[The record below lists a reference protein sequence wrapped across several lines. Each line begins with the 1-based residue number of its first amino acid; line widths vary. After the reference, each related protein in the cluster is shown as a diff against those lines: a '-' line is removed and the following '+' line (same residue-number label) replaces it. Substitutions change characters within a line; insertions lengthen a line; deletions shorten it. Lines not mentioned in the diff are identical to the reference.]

1 MALSRTRIARP
12 VRPPRPAG
20 DKGPQLQAAKAA
32 QTRARLIDATV
43 RCLVKYGYANTT
55 TPKVA
60 EEAGLSRGAMMH
72 HFENGTS
79 LIKSTIAE
87 LHEKRLRA
95 FRRAADKPVHEVTD
109 LVETYWRQ
117 LQKPA
122 FIAFH
127 ELAVAARTDSELAS
141 ILKPLQDEFSEKFNA
156 QAEQLFPEWASSP
169 DNFALAMTLSQTIL
183 EGMAISLQTGA
194 MVAEKVEPMLR
205 HLERQIA
212 ALVPA
217 AEGGDAGAQASE
229 PEAAKPQRMPR
240 RKSS

>member
-1 MALSRTRIARP
+1 MALSRTRVTRP
-12 VRPPRPAG
+12 VRQPRPAG

-43 RCLVKYGYANTT
+43 RCLVKHGYANTT

-72 HFENGTS
+72 HFENGTA
-79 LIKSTIAE
+79 LIKAAIAE
-87 LHEKRLRA
+87 LHDKRLRA
-95 FRRAADKPVHEVTD
+95 FRRAADKPDHEVTD

-127 ELAVAARTDSELAS
+127 ELAVAARTDADLAT
-141 ILKPLQDEFSEKFNA
+141 ILKPLQDEFREKFNA
-156 QAEQLFPEWASSP
+156 QAEQLFPEWAAAP
-169 DNFALAMTLSQTIL
+169 ANFDLAMTLSQTIL

-194 MVAEKVEPMLR
+194 MDAAKVEPMLR
-205 HLERQIA
+205 HLEGQIG
-212 ALVPA
+212 ALAPPA
-217 AEGGDAGAQASE
+217 NA
-229 PEAAKPQRMPR
+229 
-240 RKSS
+240 

>member
-12 VRPPRPAG
+12 VRQPRPAAEKSTNG
-20 DKGPQLQAAKAA
+20 AREKGPQLQAAKAA
-32 QTRARLIDATV
+32 QTRARLIEATV

-72 HFENGTS
+72 HFENGTA
-79 LIKSTIAE
+79 LIKATIAE

-127 ELAVAARTDSELAS
+127 ELAVAARTDADLAS
-141 ILKPLQDEFSEKFNA
+141 ILKPLQDEFGEKFNA

-169 DNFALAMTLSQTIL
+169 TNFALAMTLSQTLL
-183 EGMAISLQTGA
+183 EGMAISLQTGG
-194 MVAEKVEPMLR
+194 MDLEKVEPMLR
-205 HLERQIA
+205 HLESQIA
-212 ALVPA
+212 ALVPSA
-217 AEGGDAGAQASE
+217 TS
-229 PEAAKPQRMPR
+229 
-240 RKSS
+240 

>member
-12 VRPPRPAG
+12 ARQPRPVG
-20 DKGPQLQAAKAA
+20 EKGPQLQAAKAA
-32 QTRARLIDATV
+32 QTRARLIEATV

-72 HFENGTS
+72 HFENGTA
-79 LIKSTIAE
+79 LIKATIAE
-87 LHEKRLRA
+87 LHDKRLRA

-127 ELAVAARTDSELAS
+127 ELAVAARTDGDLAS
-141 ILKPLQDEFSEKFNA
+141 ILKPLQDEFAEKFNA

-169 DNFALAMTLSQTIL
+169 ANFALAMTLSQTIL

-194 MVAEKVEPMLR
+194 MDGEKVEPMLR
-205 HLERQIA
+205 HLEGQIA

-217 AEGGDAGAQASE
+217 
-229 PEAAKPQRMPR
+229 
-240 RKSS
+240 SSS

>member
-1 MALSRTRIARP
+1 MALSRTRA
-12 VRPPRPAG
+12 VRPAARQPRIAAADRAPT
-20 DKGPQLQAAKAA
+20 LQAAKAA

-72 HFENGTS
+72 HFENGTA
-79 LIKSTIAE
+79 LIKAAIAE

-95 FRRAADKPVHEVTD
+95 FRRAADRPEHEVTD

-127 ELAVAARTDSELAS
+127 ELAVAARTDADLAS
-141 ILKPLQDEFSEKFNA
+141 ILSPLQEEFRAKFNA
-156 QAEQLFPEWASSP
+156 QAEQLFPEWLGSP
-169 DNFALAMTLSQTIL
+169 NFALAMTLSQTIL
-183 EGMAISLQTGA
+183 EGMAVSLQTGGMEPA
-194 MVAEKVEPMLR
+194 QVEPMLR
-205 HLERQIA
+205 HLEAQIRSLA
-212 ALVPA
+212 PA
-217 AEGGDAGAQASE
+217 A
-229 PEAAKPQRMPR
+229 
-240 RKSS
+240 

>member
-12 VRPPRPAG
+12 IRQPRPANETG
-20 DKGPQLQAAKAA
+20 REKGPQLQAAKAA
-32 QTRARLIDATV
+32 QTRARLIEATV

-72 HFENGTS
+72 HFENGTA
-79 LIKSTIAE
+79 LIKATIAE

-127 ELAVAARTDSELAS
+127 ELAVAARTDSDLAS
-141 ILKPLQDEFSEKFNA
+141 ILKPLQDEFAEKFNA

-169 DNFALAMTLSQTIL
+169 VNFALAMTLSQTLL
-183 EGMAISLQTGA
+183 EGMAISVQTGGMDA
-194 MVAEKVEPMLR
+194 AKVEPMLR
-205 HLERQIA
+205 HLEAQIA
-212 ALVPA
+212 ALVPTT
-217 AEGGDAGAQASE
+217 GG
-229 PEAAKPQRMPR
+229 
-240 RKSS
+240 

>member
-1 MALSRTRIARP
+1 MALSRTRVAAPTRRIRTAR
-12 VRPPRPAG
+12 
-20 DKGPQLQAAKAA
+20 DKGPQVQAAKAA
-32 QTRARLIDATV
+32 LTRARLIEATV

-60 EEAGLSRGAMMH
+60 HEAELSRGAMMH
-72 HFENGTS
+72 HFDNGTA
-79 LIKSTIAE
+79 LIKATIAE

-95 FRRAADKPVHEVTD
+95 FRRAADKPVHEVVD

-127 ELAVAARTDSELAS
+127 ELAVAARTDAELAE
-141 ILKPLQDEFSEKFNA
+141 ILKPLQDEFREKFNA

-169 DNFALAMTLSQTIL
+169 ENFDLAMTLSQTIL

-194 MVAEKVEPMLR
+194 MDAEKVEPMLR
-205 HLERQIA
+205 YLEDQIA
-212 ALVPA
+212 ALAPSA
-217 AEGGDAGAQASE
+217 TA
-229 PEAAKPQRMPR
+229 
-240 RKSS
+240 

>member
-1 MALSRTRIARP
+1 MALSRTRIARTP
-12 VRPPRPAG
+12 RQPRPVG
-20 DKGPQLQAAKAA
+20 EKGPQLQAAKAA
-32 QTRARLIDATV
+32 QTRARLIEATV

-72 HFENGTS
+72 HFENGTA
-79 LIKSTIAE
+79 LIKAAIAE

-127 ELAVAARTDSELAS
+127 ELAVAARTDADLAS

-169 DNFALAMTLSQTIL
+169 ENFALAMTLSQTIL

-194 MVAEKVEPMLR
+194 MDARKVEPMLR

-212 ALVPA
+212 ALAPPLTPM
-217 AEGGDAGAQASE
+217 D
-229 PEAAKPQRMPR
+229 
-240 RKSS
+240 